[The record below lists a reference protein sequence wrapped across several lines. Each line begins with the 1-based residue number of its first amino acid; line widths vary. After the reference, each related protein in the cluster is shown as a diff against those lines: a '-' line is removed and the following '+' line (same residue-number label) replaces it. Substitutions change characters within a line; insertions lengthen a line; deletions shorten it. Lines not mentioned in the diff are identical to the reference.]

1 MSTDKRNQLIRVG
14 REIIVQRGFNA
25 ASLNDILTT
34 AGVPKGSFYYY
45 FSSKEDFGLA
55 IIDYFASKYRD
66 KLKNILE
73 DERFSPLTRLRN
85 YFESGIAEMQ
95 LSHCTHGCLIG
106 NLAQELSAQNEIF
119 RDRLNQVFAEWEKY
133 FVRCLRAAYEVG
145 EINDDSHLDYFAKF
159 ILSSWQG
166 SILQAKVTKSVV
178 PMQIFVTVIFEQVLG
193 KSTSS

>member
-1 MSTDKRNQLIRVG
+1 
-14 REIIVQRGFNA
+14 
-25 ASLNDILTT
+25 
-34 AGVPKGSFYYY
+34 
-45 FSSKEDFGLA
+45 KEDFGLA

-73 DERFSPLTRLRN
+73 DQQFSHLMRLRN

-95 LSHCTHGCLIG
+95 LSDCTHGCLIG
-106 NLAQELSAQNEIF
+106 NLAQELSAQNELF

-133 FVRCLRAAYEVG
+133 FVRCLRAAYEAG
-145 EINDDSHLDYFAKF
+145 EINDDSHLDDLAKF

-166 SILQAKVTKSVV
+166 AILQAKVTKSVI
-178 PMQIFVTVIFEQVLG
+178 PMQIFVQILFGQVIG